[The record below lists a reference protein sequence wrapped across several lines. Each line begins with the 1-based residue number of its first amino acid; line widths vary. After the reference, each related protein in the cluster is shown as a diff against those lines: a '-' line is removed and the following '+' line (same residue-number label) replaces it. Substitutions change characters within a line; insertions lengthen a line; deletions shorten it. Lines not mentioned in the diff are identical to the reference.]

1 MATKSRRHATRA
13 GPESLRIERT
23 GVMAES
29 FVVTCGCGQCL
40 AVGPAMAGGV
50 VDCDCGGRVA
60 VPSLSKLR
68 QQTGA
73 DPYES
78 GPIDTIRRML
88 AQGELPAGTCAVTGR
103 PTRDVLD
110 LTVIVS
116 NHLEQTRE
124 ARIADTVS
132 LTQAGFLG
140 VFFRML
146 RDDTH
151 DYRPVEG
158 TEILVPT
165 PLYLDARHHRRAR
178 KARLDLVKRW
188 LRTVPIYGKLLDAFP
203 HAIVTVAEAE

>member
-1 MATKSRRHATRA
+1 MT
-13 GPESLRIERT
+13 
-23 GVMAES
+23 ES
-29 FVVTCGCGQCL
+29 FVVTCACGQCL
-40 AVGPAMAGGV
+40 AVGPAMAGGFA
-50 VDCDCGGRVA
+50 DCDCGARVA

-88 AQGELPAGTCAVTGR
+88 AVGELPAGTCAVTGR

-110 LTVIVS
+110 LTAIVS

-124 ARIADTVS
+124 ARLADTAS
-132 LTQAGFLG
+132 LSQAGFLG
-140 VFFRML
+140 FFFRML
-146 RDDTH
+146 RDDTY

-165 PLYLDARHHRRAR
+165 PIYLDARHHRRAR
-178 KARLDLVKRW
+178 KARQDVVKRW
-188 LRTVPIYGKLLDAFP
+188 LRTVPIYARLLDAFP
-203 HAIVTVAEAE
+203 HALVAVAAAL